1 MTNDK
6 GASRRDFLK
15 LTGASVPAAAV
26 AAAGTVAPA
35 VAAESGVGTA
45 GLRKTDHVKK
55 YLDSARF

>member
-1 MTNDK
+1 MNDTK

-26 AAAGTVAPA
+26 AVTATVAPA
-35 VAAESGVGTA
+35 VAAEDAEAA
-45 GLRKTDHVKK
+45 GLRHTDHVKK